1 MTASEQVLVGQD
13 RSSARLGWH
22 LTKTL
27 RLAAPIIVARAGLVV
42 MFSVD
47 TIMAGAAGEVS
58 LGAFGLGAAP
68 MMTVMLVCLGAL
80 QASVVLAA
88 QAMGRGEP
96 SAVGAILRSALVNAL
111 LFGVGA
117 GLFSL
122 GALPF
127 FLATGQDPVVA
138 ALAAEVAKAFSL
150 GLPGLLLFVALA
162 LILEATD
169 RAPVG
174 MLVMIGAN
182 LLNLLLD
189 GIFVLGWGG
198 LVDGPADAVTVMM
211 TSSVVRW
218 GMAAAAL
225 AVLLRDAA
233 KDGDRH
239 GILAR
244 AADWSRAFR
253 TLGGPEGRTLRRMG
267 LPMGL
272 GQGVESAAFS
282 SLIFF
287 AGLIGTAGLAAH
299 QATMTMM
306 SLIYMNAVGL
316 AGAGS
321 IRVGRAIGCG
331 AGREAAVAGW
341 TAIGLGGVLSGL
353 CGLSMILFPEAIA
366 RTMVSD
372 PETVAVAA
380 ATLRTA
386 GYLTAFDAM
395 MGVSMGALRGVGDV
409 WMPLWLQS
417 AAFWFLAVPLAWLFA
432 LHLGLGAPGLWVGIG
447 AGVLASLTMLAARF
461 HIVTR
466 RYGHASGQ
474 ERRLP

>member
-138 ALAAEVAKAFSL
+138 ALAADVAKAFSL

-189 GIFVLGWGG
+189 GIFVLGWAG

-239 GILAR
+239 SILAR

-272 GQGVESAAFS
+272 GQGWRVPPSPPS
-282 SLIFF
+282 SSSP
-287 AGLIGTAGLAAH
+287 A
-299 QATMTMM
+299 
-306 SLIYMNAVGL
+306 
-316 AGAGS
+316 
-321 IRVGRAIGCG
+321 
-331 AGREAAVAGW
+331 
-341 TAIGLGGVLSGL
+341 
-353 CGLSMILFPEAIA
+353 
-366 RTMVSD
+366 
-372 PETVAVAA
+372 
-380 ATLRTA
+380 
-386 GYLTAFDAM
+386 
-395 MGVSMGALRGVGDV
+395 
-409 WMPLWLQS
+409 
-417 AAFWFLAVPLAWLFA
+417 
-432 LHLGLGAPGLWVGIG
+432 
-447 AGVLASLTMLAARF
+447 
-461 HIVTR
+461 
-466 RYGHASGQ
+466 
-474 ERRLP
+474 

>member
-182 LLNLLLD
+182 LLNLLD
-189 GIFVLGWGG
+189 RK
-198 LVDGPADAVTVMM
+198 
-211 TSSVVRW
+211 SVV
-218 GMAAAAL
+218 
-225 AVLLRDAA
+225 
-233 KDGDRH
+233 
-239 GILAR
+239 
-244 AADWSRAFR
+244 
-253 TLGGPEGRTLRRMG
+253 
-267 LPMGL
+267 
-272 GQGVESAAFS
+272 
-282 SLIFF
+282 
-287 AGLIGTAGLAAH
+287 
-299 QATMTMM
+299 
-306 SLIYMNAVGL
+306 
-316 AGAGS
+316 
-321 IRVGRAIGCG
+321 
-331 AGREAAVAGW
+331 
-341 TAIGLGGVLSGL
+341 
-353 CGLSMILFPEAIA
+353 
-366 RTMVSD
+366 
-372 PETVAVAA
+372 
-380 ATLRTA
+380 
-386 GYLTAFDAM
+386 
-395 MGVSMGALRGVGDV
+395 
-409 WMPLWLQS
+409 
-417 AAFWFLAVPLAWLFA
+417 
-432 LHLGLGAPGLWVGIG
+432 
-447 AGVLASLTMLAARF
+447 
-461 HIVTR
+461 
-466 RYGHASGQ
+466 
-474 ERRLP
+474 